1 MCDTGCKSH
10 LHVFRCVLHGL
21 SPSEGDSAE
30 HRLPESNPD
39 VLFARVTVVCTVLKV
54 KLCRVF
60 FRYIQKHPEI
70 QKSCVLGHYVA
81 VIHVATVFNLLCS

>member
-60 FRYIQKHPEI
+60 LDIYKNILKYRNPAYLDTMWQ
-70 QKSCVLGHYVA
+70 
-81 VIHVATVFNLLCS
+81 